1 MSSKTQRRVY
11 ENLDVSGAVALGFYE
26 KTFKTLST
34 DAENSLKR
42 PWHKL
47 ERGLRIGRI
56 REFVARETER
66 LKMDAEDSDALFKLL
81 LKALDRKLLNSKA
94 AVTYELEGE
103 KITEIKGLVSH
114 TTALNKTKFQILEKK
129 PAATQKKRAATPQP
143 QPLAAGTV
151 ATPLTEGT
159 VPKALA
165 AGTVATPLKELPPV
179 NNSEVK
185 NETQSTD

>member
-1 MSSKTQRRVY
+1 MSSKTQRRIY

-94 AVTYELEGE
+94 AVTYELESE

-114 TTALNKTKFQILEKK
+114 TSALNKTKYQILEKK

-143 QPLAAGTV
+143 
-151 ATPLTEGT
+151 
-159 VPKALA
+159 
-165 AGTVATPLKELPPV
+165 LKELPPV
-179 NNSEVK
+179 NSSGVK
-185 NETQSTD
+185 NETQPTD